1 MIIDMAKEL
10 CMIQRNE
17 KMINND
23 ERFVHH
29 LS

>member
-1 MIIDMAKEL
+1 MAKEL